1 MAKNKAV
8 PSMVQSDGTLKRII
22 SYDYTER
29 NYRRIFL
36 NQALPALGLFANR
49 ATKILLYII
58 QNADSS
64 NIVHCT
70 YKDIMR
76 DCEIKDK
83 RIVTKTLKEMQE
95 AEIIVKISQSRYMLN
110 PARHGSGQRPEA
122 RDAGRNISGFPE
134 RKKTKCESE
143 GGSKREGEKRRCF
156 MMKI

>member
-8 PSMVQSDGTLKRII
+8 PSMVQSDGTLKRIS

-64 NIVHCT
+64 NIIHCT

-110 PARHGSGQRPEA
+110 PAIMVQGKDQKLGMLAETF
-122 RDAGRNISGFPE
+122 RDFLR
-134 RKKTKCESE
+134 
-143 GGSKREGEKRRCF
+143 EKRRSE
-156 MMKI
+156 KAKAEAKEKEKKDDVL